1 MFVFKSIKLLQDH
14 LSENRPKFGKVG
26 FVPTMGALHQ
36 GHLDLIAASKTNG
49 CYTVCTI
56 YVNPTQFNNTE
67 DFEKY
72 PSTIE
77 LDIIK
82 LTQNKCDVL
91 FLPSSTEMYGNHVVA
106 DKYNF
111 GAVTN
116 SFEGALRPGHF
127 DGVITI
133 VSKLFDAV
141 KPDEVFFGQ
150 KDLQQCM
157 VVKHLIGNR
166 FYNIKMN
173 IVPTKREPSG
183 LAMSSRNVRLKDEE
197 RALAIR
203 LYEALVFVKQQV
215 LMGVVASEAISIAKA
230 QWLNHPKLKLEYLA
244 LVDTNTMEQH
254 EKAGPEIHYAVIIA
268 CWCSNVRL
276 IDNMLL
282 TD

>member
-36 GHLDLIAASKTNG
+36 GHLDLISASKTKG

-77 LDIIK
+77 LDIVK

-111 GAVTN
+111 GTITN

-157 VVKHLIGNR
+157 VVKHLINKR
-166 FYNIKMN
+166 FSNIQMN
-173 IVPTKREPSG
+173 IVPTKRESNG
-183 LAMSSRNVRLKDEE
+183 LAMSSRNVRLNDDE

-203 LYEALVFVKQQV
+203 LYEALVFVKHQV

-230 QWLNHPKLKLEYLA
+230 QWLNHPKLTLEYLA
-244 LVDTNTMEQH
+244 LVDTNTMEQQ
-254 EKAGPEIHYAVIIA
+254 EIAGPELHYAVIIA

>member
-1 MFVFKSIKLLQDH
+1 M
-14 LSENRPKFGKVG
+14 
-26 FVPTMGALHQ
+26 
-36 GHLDLIAASKTNG
+36 
-49 CYTVCTI
+49 
-56 YVNPTQFNNTE
+56 
-67 DFEKY
+67 
-72 PSTIE
+72 
-77 LDIIK
+77 DIVK

-173 IVPTKREPSG
+173 IVPTKRESSG
-183 LAMSSRNVRLKDEE
+183 LAMSSRNVRLKDDE

-203 LYEALVFVKQQV
+203 LYEALVFVKHQV

-230 QWLNHPKLKLEYLA
+230 QWLNHPKLTLEYLA
-244 LVDTNTMEQH
+244 LVDINTMEQH
-254 EKAGPEIHYAVIIA
+254 EIAGPELHYAVIIA

>member
-36 GHLDLIAASKTNG
+36 GHLDLISASKTKG

-77 LDIIK
+77 LDIVK
-82 LTQNKCDVL
+82 LTQNKCDLL

-111 GAVTN
+111 GTITN

-157 VVKHLIGNR
+157 VVKHLINKR
-166 FYNIKMN
+166 FSNIQMN
-173 IVPTKREPSG
+173 IVPTKRESSG
-183 LAMSSRNVRLKDEE
+183 LAMSSRNVRLNDDE

-203 LYEALVFVKQQV
+203 LYEALVFVKHQV

-230 QWLNHPKLKLEYLA
+230 QWLNHPKLTLEYLA
-244 LVDTNTMEQH
+244 LVDTNTMEQQ
-254 EKAGPEIHYAVIIA
+254 EIAGPELHYAVIIA